1 VSLKNILLFI
11 SFFPLGLLAQKQVSG
26 YVYDDNGRPL
36 PRANILAAGSREA
49 TTTDTSGFF
58 RLRTASSSLKISHIG
73 YHSQQLN
80 NIDTDTLLDIRMQMA
95 IDMLRLIVVREGL
108 DEPVSVTRVS
118 AADMQQ
124 NGACILMEGIQQTP
138 GLRSQNQCNVCGTTE
153 IRINGMDGPYTQVLI
168 DGMPIVSGLGSVYAM
183 QSIPVSMI
191 ERLEITRGPADAFLG
206 SEAMGGSINI
216 ITRKTSGS
224 PRFSV
229 HAGSSSRLENIL
241 EAGGKFS
248 IQNKVHVL
256 LMSSWQQFGLRI
268 DRNKDG
274 FTDIPL
280 YNRLGGAVK
289 VTVPSARSAGLQ
301 LFARYVFE
309 DRLGG
314 QMHWTRA
321 DRAGDKVYA
330 ESIYTSRWEATGKW
344 NLPLKENV
352 ELGFSYADHR
362 QNSAYGN
369 SFFLAWQR
377 NLYSYAQYK
386 KHLGRFMLNPGIVL
400 RYNYYD
406 DNTPATQT
414 EVNGTFN
421 NNPEKHLIPGG
432 FFTLKYQKRP
442 HWVTSAGLRYEYHP
456 VHRHILSPR
465 LALKY
470 FLNYDHEISMS
481 AGRGF
486 RAVQIFTE
494 DHSALSGYRNVVFS
508 AQLRPESSWNA
519 SLSYKG
525 LIYLKRDAR
534 LRYELSGWYTWFTNK
549 IIADYDSNPDE
560 IRFSNLDGSMHNTG
574 VSLELCYTF
583 LRGLDLELGGTGNYV
598 YINDAQLQSTPLY
611 TPFFSGNYKLSY
623 NIQKIRTEIAFFGQV
638 FSPMRMPMAGTLD
651 PRPAYSPWYQLSNL
665 QLTHNWPRRSLE
677 FYIGIRNLFDYLPSR
692 HIDFLIAGAGDP
704 FDKNVQTDAG
714 GNTIPSAGNPYG
726 LSFDP
731 SYTYALMSGIQCSF
745 GLRWK
750 LNRP

>member
-1 VSLKNILLFI
+1 MNLKYIFFLAC
-11 SFFPLGLLAQKQVSG
+11 FFPLILFAQKQVSG
-26 YVYDDNGRPL
+26 HVYDENGLPL
-36 PRANILAAGSREA
+36 PRVTVLSTGSREA
-49 TTTDTSGFF
+49 TTTDSTGFF
-58 RLRTASSSLKISHIG
+58 SLRTPSSSLRISHIG
-73 YHSQQLN
+73 YHTLQLN
-80 NIDTDTLLDIRMQMA
+80 DIRRDTLLYIRLQSVA
-95 IDMLRLIVVREGL
+95 EVRPLILIREGF
-108 DEPVSVTRVS
+108 DDPVSVTRIS

-124 NGACILMEGIQQTP
+124 TGACILVEGIQQTP

-168 DGMPIVSGLGSVYAM
+168 DGMPIVSGLGSVYAL
-183 QSIPVSMI
+183 QSIPVSII

-216 ITRKTSGS
+216 ITKKTGSS

-229 HAGSSSRLENIL
+229 HAGTNSRLENIL

-248 IQNKVHVL
+248 IREKVHVL

-314 QMHWTRA
+314 QIHWTPA
-321 DRAGDKVYA
+321 HRAGDQVYA

-344 NLPLKENV
+344 SLPIKENL

-369 SFFLAWQR
+369 SFFLASQR

-386 KHLGRFMLNPGIVL
+386 KRLGGFTLNPGLLV

-414 EVNGTFN
+414 EDNGTFR
-421 NNPEKHLIPGG
+421 NNPEKYLMPGG
-432 FFTLKYQKRP
+432 FFTLKYEKRP

-465 LALKY
+465 FALKY
-470 FLNYDHEISMS
+470 SPDPDHEISLNT
-481 AGRGF
+481 GRGF

-494 DHSALSGYRNVVFS
+494 DHSALSGYRNVVFN
-508 AQLRPESSWNA
+508 AQLKPESSWNA
-519 SLSYKG
+519 NLSYKG
-525 LIYLKRDAR
+525 LVHLRRDAK
-534 LRYELSGWYTWFTNK
+534 LRYELSGWYTYFTNK
-549 IIADYDSNPDE
+549 IIADYDSDPNE
-560 IRFSNLDGSMHNTG
+560 IRFGNLDGNMHNTG
-574 VSLELCYTF
+574 TSLELCYTF
-583 LRGLDLELGGTGNYV
+583 LKNFDLEGSATGNYV
-598 YINDAQLQSTPLY
+598 RINSSSLQATPLY
-611 TPFFSGNYKLSY
+611 TPFFSGTYKLSY
-623 NIQKIRTEIAFFGQV
+623 VIPKTNIDLAFFGQV
-638 FSPMRMPMAGTLD
+638 FSPMRMPLAGTGD
-651 PRPAYSPWYQLSNL
+651 PRPSYSPWYQLSHF
-665 QLTHNWPRRSLE
+665 QANWQWKKRSME
-677 FYIGIRNLFDYLPSR
+677 FYLGLRNIFDYLPSR
-692 HIDFLIAGAGDP
+692 HVDFLIAGAADP
-704 FDKNVQTDAG
+704 FDKNVQTDAS
-714 GNTIPSAGNPYG
+714 GNIIPGPGNPYA

-731 SYTYALMSGIQCSF
+731 SYTYALMSGIQVNV
-745 GLRWK
+745 GWRW
-750 LNRP
+750 RIE